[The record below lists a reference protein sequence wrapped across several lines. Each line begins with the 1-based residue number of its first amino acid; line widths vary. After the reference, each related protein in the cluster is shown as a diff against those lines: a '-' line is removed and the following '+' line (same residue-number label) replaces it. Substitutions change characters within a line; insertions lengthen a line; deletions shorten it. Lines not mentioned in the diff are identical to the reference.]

1 MENEM
6 TEFADSTQYDQ
17 GQSSSE
23 KCTLAVK
30 QACSCKNSME
40 ADRVSLCEFINELIF
55 F

>member
-30 QACSCKNSME
+30 HACQLLNKYGC
-40 ADRVSLCEFINELIF
+40 R
-55 F
+55 